1 MVTLISFSRFRELN
15 AEYPEAKFALERAIS
30 RATGTASV
38 MPDPDE
44 DKERRRVYLRP
55 QTSPR
60 SDRMEAS
67 VFAVM
72 RAREK
77 YLNIKKELSALR
89 AELAEQIEQKGI
101 DGEFRQT
108 IQFRYFDGY
117 GISKIAEKLLGAK
130 TERERNRI
138 KYILKVTENR
148 INQ

>member
-1 MVTLISFSRFRELN
+1 MISFSRFRELN

-30 RATGTASV
+30 RATGTASI
-38 MPDPDE
+38 MPDPE
-44 DKERRRVYLRP
+44 EAKEQRRIYLKP
-55 QTSPR
+55 QTCPR

-77 YLNIKKELSALR
+77 YLNIKNELATMR

-101 DGEFRQT
+101 NGDFRQT
-108 IQFRYFDGY
+108 IEFRYLCGY
-117 GISKIAEKLLGAK
+117 GISKIAETLLGKK